1 MLWANGQFAR
11 QIERFED
18 AFGVGE
24 VDREQASQIVHR
36 SMRAARRLA
45 YEKLLGGVDIR
56 SPAWGT
62 PEVMEAVVDRMMLDP
77 QLYVATGILPKKYAA
92 RRQRRDES
100 YKPTQRPKNVGIV
113 AEEIVTR
120 LGLKPNKTRTRIDGH
135 QVRVAGTGME
145 HFARILAI
153 AERRAAR
160 KAAWT
165 FEWGDPDL

>member
-1 MLWANGQFAR
+1 MGFTCRPDGTRGRVHLGDHRCDAR
-11 QIERFED
+11 
-18 AFGVGE
+18 G
-24 VDREQASQIVHR
+24 
-36 SMRAARRLA
+36 
-45 YEKLLGGVDIR
+45 
-56 SPAWGT
+56 
-62 PEVMEAVVDRMMLDP
+62 

-135 QVRVAGTGME
+135 QVRVVGTDME